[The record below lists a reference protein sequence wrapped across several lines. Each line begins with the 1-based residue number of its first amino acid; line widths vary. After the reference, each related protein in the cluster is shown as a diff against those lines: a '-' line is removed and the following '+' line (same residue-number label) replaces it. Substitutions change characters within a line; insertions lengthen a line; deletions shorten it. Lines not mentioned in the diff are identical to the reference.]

1 MTLIILLIP
10 IVVAIFLFFF
20 FKKNTTWWEYC
31 LLIGPSIFLF
41 LILKYSIIS
50 YEESDIEYL
59 GNYITKVT
67 YYQPWNEY
75 IHRTCTRTCG
85 SGKHTY
91 TVSYDCSY
99 VDEHPEQ
106 FAYTLNTGEEE
117 MTTAEDFNNIK
128 CHWHSKAIFR
138 DLDRD
143 YYTKDGDAFDT
154 KWDGN
159 KMTCKTRT
167 FQENYTNKVR
177 ASHSIFKF
185 EDISKAKAKKLGLY
199 DYPER
204 ETDYAQQE
212 QVLGLKKKDRAG
224 VQMINYINGIYGF
237 KKQFRTYILM
247 FYNKS
252 ITIAQ
257 NQREYWEG
265 GNKNEFIVC
274 IGVDSITNKIQWS
287 YPFSW
292 QDTPLLEA
300 KTKQFLIP
308 DSKFSLYKYSCWLD
322 NNISRNW
329 KRKNFDTFDYLNVD
343 LSDKQ
348 YLFLLIM
355 IAFYDIAIS
364 VYIIR
369 NGYNFN

>member
-20 FKKNTTWWEYC
+20 FKKDTTWWEYC
-31 LLIGPSIFLF
+31 LLIAPSILF
-41 LILKYSIIS
+41 FFIFKYSVIG
-50 YEESDIEYL
+50 YEESDTEYL
-59 GNYITKVT
+59 GNYITNVT

-75 IHRTCTRTCG
+75 IHRICTRTVG
-85 SGKHTY
+85 SGKHMH
-91 TVSYDCSY
+91 VISYDCSY
-99 VDEHPEQ
+99 VEEHPEQ

-117 MTTAEDFNNIK
+117 ITTAEDFYNIK
-128 CHWHSKAIFR
+128 RHWNSKAVFR
-138 DLDRD
+138 ELDRN

-154 KWDGN
+154 KWDGR
-159 KMTCKTRT
+159 KLTCKTRT
-167 FQENYTNKVR
+167 FEETYKNKVR

-185 EDISKAKAKKLGLY
+185 EDISKSKANKIGLY

-204 ETDYAQQE
+204 DRDYAQQE

-224 VQMINYINGIYGF
+224 VQMIEYINGVYGY

-252 ITIAQ
+252 INVAQ
-257 NQREYWEG
+257 KQREYWEG

-274 IGVDSITNKIQWS
+274 IGVDSVTNKIQWC

-300 KTKQFLIP
+300 KTKQVLIP
-308 DSKFSLYKYSCWLD
+308 DSKFSLYRYACWLD
-322 NNISRNW
+322 KNVSKNW
-329 KRKNFDTFDYLNVD
+329 QRKNFDSFDYINVD
-343 LSDKQ
+343 LSDGQ
-348 YLFLLIM
+348 YMFLLIM
-355 IAFYDIAIS
+355 IVVYDIIIS
-364 VYIIR
+364 LYIIL
-369 NGYNFN
+369 NKYHFE